1 MKNDRTV
8 LVCVTAQ
15 ESSERLVKAGKA
27 IAQRN
32 KAKLEVVSVLPMM
45 NNDNRVN
52 PQVLEKLYRLAQSQG
67 GETALYF
74 SDDNPTLTVSA
85 HIAKRKP
92 LTIVVGFPGEKSND
106 FVHTIHLLLPEI
118 PISMV
123 STDGKIYN
131 ILPCEQTPVMKCN

>member
-27 IAQRN
+27 IADRN

-52 PQVLEKLYRLAQSQG
+52 PQVLEKLYRLSQSQG
-67 GETALYF
+67 GATALYF
-74 SDDNPTLTVSA
+74 SDDPTLTVSA

-92 LTIVVGFPGEKSND
+92 LTIAVGFPGEKSND
-106 FVHTIHLLLPEI
+106 FVHTIHLLFPEI

-123 STDGKIYN
+123 SSDEKIYN